1 MIIKYTATR
10 ITLRLK
16 KFNRED
22 FSAYYQLVG
31 DERVMA
37 MITERALSQEE
48 AEADFEKLLFS
59 NRQHANFGSFM
70 VFDAVSDAFMGL
82 GKLEITIDNPEEVE
96 LGYILRPEFWGK
108 GIGTILAQQLM
119 VKLEGHP
126 ELKYVFAIIDPKN
139 EASRKILI
147 NQGFVSREFK
157 DFDGLP
163 GEILVYTPPTS

>member
-1 MIIKYTATR
+1 MTIRYTNSNIALQ
-10 ITLRLK
+10 LR

-22 FSAYYQLVG
+22 FPAYYKLVG

-59 NRQHANFGSFM
+59 NRQHVDFGSFM

-96 LGYILRPEFWGK
+96 LGYIPV
-108 GIGTILAQQLM
+108 T
-119 VKLEGHP
+119 
-126 ELKYVFAIIDPKN
+126 
-139 EASRKILI
+139 
-147 NQGFVSREFK
+147 
-157 DFDGLP
+157 
-163 GEILVYTPPTS
+163 